1 MSHGHHHRST
11 DYRAATD
18 CVRGQRSPRSVD
30 LGGNALAYA
39 FLLLL
44 VAIVILPFG
53 WMTTVALKP
62 NNVPVFTLAAAV
74 VSDGVLALGQFPPSR
89 WSIRR
94 NRLGATS

>member
-1 MSHGHHHRST
+1 MIHGYHHRSS
-11 DYRAATD
+11 DHRAARTR
-18 CVRGQRSPRSVD
+18 RGQRSRFRSS
-30 LGGNALAYA
+30 GGNALAYA

-53 WMTTVALKP
+53 WMLTVALKP
-62 NNVPVFTLAAAV
+62 DNVPVFTVAPGV
-74 VSDGVLALGQFPPSR
+74 VSDGVLALGQFPSSR